1 MGMVPPETAARLM
14 APTGRER
21 RRWEACAQRRR
32 TEANVAGLPLSLV
45 IAIWLVGA
53 MWIVALVSNYFSFS
67 SDLIWSVLFLG
78 TGVALIEWRAL
89 RNK

>member
-1 MGMVPPETAARLM
+1 
-14 APTGRER
+14 
-21 RRWEACAQRRR
+21 
-32 TEANVAGLPLSLV
+32 VAGLPLSLV

-78 TGVALIEWRAL
+78 TGVALIEWRDYGTN
-89 RNK
+89 RMRR

>member
-1 MGMVPPETAARLM
+1 M
-14 APTGRER
+14 
-21 RRWEACAQRRR
+21 
-32 TEANVAGLPLSLV
+32 AGLPLSLV

-53 MWIVALVSNYFSFS
+53 MWIVALVSNYFSLS

-78 TGVALIEWRAL
+78 TGVALIEWRAS

>member
-1 MGMVPPETAARLM
+1 MVPPETAARLM
-14 APTGRER
+14 APTGRKGVGGDSLR
-21 RRWEACAQRRR
+21 PASPNK
-32 TEANVAGLPLSLV
+32 EANVAGLPLSLV